1 MHSDSCG
8 PLSARGRRR
17 PSAAARVAIMSRL
30 RQARFARLVARAL
43 DGLPTEF
50 REQMRNIEVVV
61 EDEPSPEQLRGGG
74 ELLGLYEGV
83 PLTDRGAMEP
93 YLPDRISI
101 FRGPIERMSASPRRQ
116 ADIVRDTVVHEI
128 AHHFG
133 ISDKRL
139 GELGLGDED

>member
-1 MHSDSCG
+1 VRYGVFD
-8 PLSARGRRR
+8 PRSARSRR
-17 PSAAARVAIMSRL
+17 PRSPDARVAKVSRL

-43 DGLPTEF
+43 DDLPAEF
-50 REQMRNIEVVV
+50 RDRMRNIEVVV
-61 EDEPSPEQLRGGG
+61 EDEPSPDQLRDGG

-83 PLTDRGAMEP
+83 PLTDRGSMEP

-133 ISDKRL
+133 ISDERL

>member
-1 MHSDSCG
+1 
-8 PLSARGRRR
+8 
-17 PSAAARVAIMSRL
+17 VSRL

-43 DGLPTEF
+43 DELPAEF
-50 REQMRNIEVVV
+50 RDRMRNIEIVVD
-61 EDEPSPEQLRGGG
+61 DEPSPEQMRGGA

-101 FRGPIERMSASPRRQ
+101 FRGPIERISASPRRQ

-133 ISDKRL
+133 ISDERL

>member
-1 MHSDSCG
+1 
-8 PLSARGRRR
+8 
-17 PSAAARVAIMSRL
+17 VSRL

-43 DGLPTEF
+43 DELPAEF
-50 REQMRNIEVVV
+50 RERMRNIEIVV
-61 EDEPSPEQLRGGG
+61 EEEPSPEQLRGDG

-101 FRGPIERMSASPRRQ
+101 FRGPIERISASPRRQ
-116 ADIVRDTVVHEI
+116 AEIVRDTVVHEI

-133 ISDKRL
+133 ISDRRL

>member
-1 MHSDSCG
+1 
-8 PLSARGRRR
+8 
-17 PSAAARVAIMSRL
+17 MSRL

-43 DGLPTEF
+43 DELPAEF
-50 REQMRNIEVVV
+50 RERMRNIEIVV
-61 EDEPSPEQLRGGG
+61 EDEPSPEQLRGDG

-101 FRGPIERMSASPRRQ
+101 FRGPIERISASPRRQ

-133 ISDKRL
+133 ITDKRL

>member
-1 MHSDSCG
+1 
-8 PLSARGRRR
+8 
-17 PSAAARVAIMSRL
+17 VSRL

-43 DGLPTEF
+43 DELPAEF
-50 REQMRNIEVVV
+50 RERMRNIEIVVA
-61 EDEPSPEQLRGGG
+61 DEPTPEQRGDG

-83 PLTDRGAMEP
+83 PLTDRGAAEP

-101 FRGPIERMSASPRRQ
+101 FRGPIERMTASPRRQ
-116 ADIVRDTVVHEI
+116 AEIVRDTVVHEI

-133 ISDKRL
+133 ISDRRL